1 MSISVECAPPGDDM
15 DKLDALQSM
24 PIFENVSKDV
34 LKPLVDYFVV
44 KRFERGDELWREGSP
59 AHNFVFLV
67 EGKIKIVKYRPDGG
81 ETILGVFD
89 EGDAVG
95 HIAVFRRIPYPA
107 SAVALDDSL
116 CLEIYRDHFFG
127 TIQRNTQLMEC
138 FIQAMMERNYH
149 LVRRLEELTT
159 SSAEQRL
166 AMVFEK
172 FAEKL
177 GQRRKD
183 ENGNMAIFVDVPLS
197 RRDIADLVNVRIE
210 TAIRMMSRWNKEG
223 PVQTLP
229 NGFLITD
236 PARLSEIAEG
246 SDDDF

>member
-1 MSISVECAPPGDDM
+1 
-15 DKLDALQSM
+15 
-24 PIFENVSKDV
+24 
-34 LKPLVDYFVV
+34 
-44 KRFERGDELWREGSP
+44 
-59 AHNFVFLV
+59 V

-246 SDDDF
+246 EDDDF

>member
-1 MSISVECAPPGDDM
+1 MNTSVESLEVEM
-15 DKLDALQSM
+15 DKMAALQNM
-24 PIFENVSKDV
+24 PTFENVPKDV
-34 LKPLVDYFVV
+34 LRPLVDYFII
-44 KRFERGDELWREGSP
+44 KRFERGEELWREGSP
-59 AHNFVFLV
+59 AHNFTFVV
-67 EGKIKIVKYRPDGG
+67 EGKVKVVKFRPDGG

-95 HIAVFRRIPYPA
+95 HIAVFRKINYPA
-107 SAVALDDSL
+107 SAIALDDTI

-127 TIQRNTQLMEC
+127 TIQRNTTLLEGFVQG
-138 FIQAMMERNYH
+138 MMERNYH
-149 LVRRLEELTT
+149 LVRRIEELST

-177 GQRRKD
+177 GQRKRD
-183 ENGNMAIFVDVPLS
+183 ENGNMVIFVDVPLS

-223 PVQTLP
+223 PVRTMP
-229 NGFLITD
+229 DGFMVVD
-236 PARLSEIAEG
+236 PVRLSEIAAGEDE
-246 SDDDF
+246 S

>member
-1 MSISVECAPPGDDM
+1 MIENVDIVLEEEM
-15 DKLDALQSM
+15 DKLSALHNLPM
-24 PIFENVSKDV
+24 FENLSSDV
-34 LKPLVDYFVV
+34 LRPLVDYFII
-44 KRFERGDELWREGSP
+44 KRFERGEVLWREGAV
-59 AHNFVFLV
+59 AHNFTFVV
-67 EGKIKIVKYRPDGG
+67 EGKIKIVKFRPDGG

-95 HIAVFRRIPYPA
+95 QIAVFKRIKYPA
-107 SAVALDDSL
+107 SAVALDDTV
-116 CLEIYRDHFFG
+116 CLEIFRDHFFG
-127 TIQRNTQLMEC
+127 TLQKDAQLLEC
-138 FIQAMMERNYH
+138 LVQGMMERNNH

-166 AMVFEK
+166 AMIFEK

-183 ENGNMAIFVDVPLS
+183 ENGNMGIFIDVPLS

-223 PVQTLP
+223 PIKTLP
-229 NGFLITD
+229 NGFLVTD
-236 PARLSEIAEG
+236 PARLAAIAAG
-246 SDDDF
+246 DSDDD